1 MKHKILRLTCSGGL
15 AALLSLTAQ
24 AGEADPPEV
33 QMRLDREATA
43 ASTLTR
49 AEVMAELMQ
58 ARSDGMLLAAGE
70 IADPQPVLDARE
82 RFNVAQSKE
91 LVERYARIEQ
101 MNAAQARLAA
111 LQAAPPLAKTAG
123 AALPQQADALGR
135 RAGRPGTP
143 ITDTTAAL
151 DAGLAPPPVVGP
163 ALPALQPQATPATA
177 PPPRPDDEAPAASE
191 SNVIT
196 NERRD

>member
-123 AALPQQADALGR
+123 AALPQQAVLSE
-135 RAGRPGTP
+135 RADGTP

>member
-123 AALPQQADALGR
+123 AALPQQAVLSE
-135 RAGRPGTP
+135 RADGTP

-151 DAGLAPPPVVGP
+151 DAGLAAPPVVGP

>member
-58 ARSDGMLLAAGE
+58 AQRRCCWRPARSL
-70 IADPQPVLDARE
+70 DPQPVLDARE
-82 RFNVAQSKE
+82 RFNVQPGISRTLCAHRAD
-91 LVERYARIEQ
+91 ERRTSPTTPC
-101 MNAAQARLAA
+101 R
-111 LQAAPPLAKTAG
+111 PRHCWPRRRR
-123 AALPQQADALGR
+123 LPQQAVAE
-135 RAGRPGTP
+135 RADGTP
-143 ITDTTAAL
+143 ITDR
-151 DAGLAPPPVVGP
+151 APTPVWPCRSSLP

-177 PPPRPDDEAPAASE
+177 PPPRPDEASAASE